1 MMGLVETGDVRL
13 PLGALS
19 EGNEE
24 KLRKVLEGLGMVGR
38 A

>member
-19 EGNEE
+19 EDNEG
-24 KLRKVLEGLGMVGR
+24 KLRKVLEGLGMVRGT
-38 A
+38 